1 MELSVPVIF
10 FICLRSNIPFV
21 ASSFHKVQITPEENF
36 IRQQTIENTA
46 ASPSVGAT
54 EMQGEKNSSQ
64 HLYLC

>member
-1 MELSVPVIF
+1 MKLSVPVIF

-21 ASSFHKVQITPEENF
+21 ASSFHKLQITPEENT

-54 EMQGEKNSSQ
+54 EMQGEKISRL
-64 HLYLC
+64 HLSLC